1 MLSHH
6 RNSDIPYVHQ
16 LRELLESYD
25 ERVKNTTRTGRH
37 HELWRDAFDA
47 PSYPKYF
54 DPPHEESLVTVVET
68 TIEKAVMLLM
78 TISYIAI
85 LPEEQKKIFGDRF
98 REIMYNGKSVEWID
112 KEQGTLYVPQ
122 RTLAVSMRRKDL

>member
-1 MLSHH
+1 M
-6 RNSDIPYVHQ
+6 
-16 LRELLESYD
+16 
-25 ERVKNTTRTGRH
+25 
-37 HELWRDAFDA
+37 
-47 PSYPKYF
+47 
-54 DPPHEESLVTVVET
+54 TVVET

-85 LPEEQKKIFGDRF
+85 LPEEQKKIFEDRF